1 MRAQE
6 IKVNFTNTLTKSANV
21 LAWQPVFVIKGTSHF
36 HQQNFTQLY
45 KCTHIIM
52 AMANIYVVSLHVIRQ
67 KEQCKFTGA
76 KVAHKMLVSIVLD
89 YESVTSLNITTFILS
104 QFP

>member
-6 IKVNFTNTLTKSANV
+6 IKVNFTNTLTRSANV
-21 LAWQPVFVIKGTSHF
+21 LATSICNKRYQSLSPTKF
-36 HQQNFTQLY
+36 YPTLQV
-45 KCTHIIM
+45 HIIK

-67 KEQCKFTGA
+67 KEQCKFAGA

-89 YESVTSLNITTFILS
+89 YESVTS
-104 QFP
+104 